1 MRLSQF
7 QAIRARGY
15 DLCIVGTQDMGIA
28 RTQIA
33 RALQAGFNVHA
44 YAYLYWAKPV
54 EPQIDEALAIIAGY
68 PVRRL
73 WLDVEDDSSG
83 VLMVN
88 TLRRAVDRCGTMPRG
103 IYTSASKWQEIMG
116 DSAAFS
122 GEPLWDAWFG
132 HEQIG
137 DFAVYGG
144 WSRCEMRQYQGT
156 TTLEGVNVDL
166 NVYRK

>member
-1 MRLSQF
+1 VKLSQF
-7 QAIRARGY
+7 QAIRALGY
-15 DLCIVGTQDMGIA
+15 DLCIIGTQDMAIV

-33 RALQAGFNVHA
+33 RALQAGFRVEA
-44 YAYLYWAKPV
+44 YVYLYWSKPIDT
-54 EPQIDEALAIIAGY
+54 QIHDALSTIAGY
-68 PVRRL
+68 QVHRL
-73 WLDVEDDSSG
+73 WLDVEDDAHG
-83 VLMVN
+83 VIMVN
-88 TLRRAVDRCGTMPRG
+88 TLRRAVDACGNMPAG

-116 DSAAFS
+116 DSPAFNS
-122 GEPLWDAWFG
+122 LPLWDAWFG